1 MPPFPS
7 AAPSSAGSV
16 RPPDHG
22 YRIALGAIVA
32 LKLALLLL
40 DSMPRF
46 FLWDSVTYLQG
57 ALGGPLPRDRS
68 FLYSFLIRLFAVST
82 HSLYAL
88 VIAQTAAGATSA
100 WLVYAML
107 RRSLEASHRAALI
120 AALLV
125 ALAPSQLFYEHML
138 MAEAFGGLLWIGFLF
153 AVLEYMRDGRM
164 RWLLAVVLL
173 GILTISFRLNG
184 TAVIVLTGLLLPLLR
199 ALWTRKLAADE
210 RPGPHR
216 AALAG
221 QFALALL
228 ATFALHIG
236 YRHIVAEVAH
246 TPPGYIGTE
255 GLFLLGYVAPAV
267 RADDFRGTGCRDDV
281 LQDVKAD
288 IHDPHNRERQ
298 LWGDNGLWH
307 AMQQACPQ
315 AEAAAT
321 TVAHRAFH
329 RIGPYVLPMA
339 FSTEAQYLD
348 DAEATWRMDS
358 DLGRKGMLPLELI
371 EPVKRVFG
379 MNIDANAFTDS
390 LTLLAFKHSRW
401 PLTAL
406 FFACPLLGIALLLQA
421 GRLRQ
426 APGARVLGL
435 IMLGMFVC
443 QFLLSPIISFRYLH
457 PFPPLDV
464 LALAAL
470 FGARQRTDAL
480 R

>member
-1 MPPFPS
+1 MRSFSLS
-7 AAPSSAGSV
+7 APAGAGSA
-16 RPPDHG
+16 RSPDHG
-22 YRIALGAIVA
+22 FRIALGAIVA
-32 LKLALLLL
+32 VKLVLLLL
-40 DSMPRF
+40 DPMPRF

-57 ALGGPLPRDRS
+57 ALDGPLPRDRS

-88 VIAQTAAGATSA
+88 VIAQTAAGAASA
-100 WLVYAML
+100 LLVYAML
-107 RRSLEASHRAALI
+107 RRCLEASHRAALI

-125 ALAPSQLFYEHML
+125 AVAPSQLFYEHML

-153 AVLEYMRDGRM
+153 AVLEYIRDGRFG
-164 RWLLAVVLL
+164 WLLAVVTL

-184 TAVIVLTGLLLPLLR
+184 TAVIVITGLLLPLLR
-199 ALWTRKLAADE
+199 ALWTRKLGADA

-216 AALAG
+216 AALAL
-221 QFALALL
+221 QIALAL
-228 ATFALHIG
+228 ASTFVLHIG
-236 YRHIVAEVAH
+236 YRHVVAEVAH

-288 IHDPHNRERQ
+288 IHDPHNRERM

-315 AEAAAT
+315 AETAAT

-339 FSTEAQYLD
+339 FSTEAQYFD
-348 DAEATWRMDS
+348 DDEATWRMDS
-358 DLGRKGMLPLELI
+358 DLGRKGVLPLELI

-379 MNIDANAFTDS
+379 MDIGNNAFTDS
-390 LTLLAFKHSRW
+390 LTFLAFKHSRW
-401 PLTAL
+401 LLTAV
-406 FFACPLLGIALLLQA
+406 FFACPVIALVLLAAA

-426 APGARVLGL
+426 PPGVRILAL

-443 QFLLSPIISFRYLH
+443 QFLLSPIIAFRYLH
-457 PFPPLDV
+457 PFPPLDL

-470 FGARQRTDAL
+470 FGARRAT
-480 R
+480 

>member
-1 MPPFPS
+1 MRSFSFAALAAAGPARPF
-7 AAPSSAGSV
+7 AHDLRRVFVA
-16 RPPDHG
+16 
-22 YRIALGAIVA
+22 IAA
-32 LKLALLLL
+32 LKLILLLI
-40 DSMPRF
+40 DPTPRF

-57 ALGGPLPRDRS
+57 ALDGPLPRDRS

-82 HSLYAL
+82 HSLYVL
-88 VIAQTAAGATSA
+88 VIAQTLAGVASA
-100 WLVYAML
+100 LLIYAML
-107 RRSLEASHRAALI
+107 RRSLETSHRAALI
-120 AALLV
+120 AAV
-125 ALAPSQLFYEHML
+125 VVTLAPSQLFYEHML

-153 AVLEYMRDGRM
+153 AVLEYLREGRLG
-164 RWLLAVVLL
+164 WLLGVVLL
-173 GILTISFRLNG
+173 GILTIAFRLNG

-199 ALWTRKLAADE
+199 ALWTRKADADA
-210 RPGPHR
+210 RPGPR
-216 AALAG
+216 G
-221 QFALALL
+221 GALALQFGL
-228 ATFALHIG
+228 ALACTFVLHVG
-236 YRHIVAEVAH
+236 YRNVVAEVAH

-288 IHDPHNRERQ
+288 IHDPHNRERM
-298 LWGDNGLWH
+298 LWGDNGLWR

-315 AEAAAT
+315 PETAAT

-339 FSTEAQYLD
+339 FSTEAQYFD

-371 EPVKRVFG
+371 QPVQRVFG
-379 MNIDANAFTDS
+379 MNIDRNAFTDS
-390 LTLLAFKHSRW
+390 LTLLAFQHSRW
-401 PLTAL
+401 LLTAV
-406 FFACPLLGIALLLQA
+406 FFACPLLAVVLLFAA

-426 APGARVLGL
+426 PPGARALGL

-470 FGARQRTDAL
+470 LGARRAT
-480 R
+480 